1 MPLTCFNGPTRGAAD
16 RRAPQLSLWGAK
28 LKKSQRLRR
37 VTGAALAVAL
47 SSAGL
52 VAVAAPAAYAAT
64 PSDEVAKLPIT
75 SFGAMVVD
83 DAHERVYVTDGSKS
97 GSGASSVLVYNFE
110 GQRVGSLATDQPA
123 SGMALSADGATL
135 HVSQSN
141 RILAFDTATQT
152 RTGAASAPYDVTCG
166 RDVAVA
172 GGKTWFTETPY
183 SGSSYCDRP
192 DNSAL
197 LYGVSGT
204 SSVNTG
210 WNSEGRL
217 KLESGPGAPDR
228 LVMGQAGTNSAA
240 NAFVTTFDAS
250 GENLVRGPQRRFA
263 DAEGK
268 GALDLKDIAQSA
280 DGKRIA
286 VADAAYGTRLLDA
299 SDLADAPT
307 GYQPLPTGAKASAVA
322 FSGDGKY
329 VARGAGASGS
339 VSDLLIQPAD
349 PADGTT
355 PMEFAFEGEL
365 DGSRVVPRGL
375 DWSKNGSRLFAV
387 TTDGYGHWLHVI
399 KPPAAQY
406 DSRFTGTLS
415 TTPTKPVVGE
425 PLGIRGKLE
434 LDGPA
439 PAEAVKVEAVRKDAD
454 GTTEVAP
461 AKVAADGSF
470 TVLDVPDRLGE
481 ATYTLRF
488 LGDVT
493 HRPAEDVTVTVDV
506 AKAATAIELTAPAEA
521 TRAGGVEITGKLT
534 GQGRALPSGIA
545 LKVTR
550 TDRFGT
556 TGELTSASV
565 AADGTFKVKDLP
577 NKRGRTVYAVSYEG
591 DDLHSGSSAEATVRV
606 IS

>member
-1 MPLTCFNGPTRGAAD
+1 M
-16 RRAPQLSLWGAK
+16 
-28 LKKSQRLRR
+28 KKSQRLRR
-37 VTGAALAVAL
+37 ATGAALAAVL

-64 PSDEVAKLPIT
+64 PSDEVAKLPFT

-83 DAHERVYVTDGSKS
+83 DAHERVYVTDGNKNY
-97 GSGASSVLVYNFE
+97 SGASSVLVYNFE

-141 RILAFDTATQT
+141 RILTFDTATQT
-152 RTGAASAPYDVTCG
+152 RTGASSTPYDTPCG
-166 RDVAVA
+166 REVAVA

-183 SGSSYCDRP
+183 TGGSYCDRP

-197 LYGVSGT
+197 LYGVNGT

-217 KLESGPGAPDR
+217 RIESGPGAPDR
-228 LVMGQAGTNSAA
+228 LVMGQAGTNSSN
-240 NAFVTTFDAS
+240 NAFLATFDAS
-250 GENLVRGPQRRFA
+250 GDNLVRGPQRRFA

-299 SDLADAPT
+299 SDLADAPA

-329 VARGAGASGS
+329 VARGADASGS

-375 DWSKNGSRLFAV
+375 DWAKDGSRLFAV
-387 TTDGYGHWLHVI
+387 TTDGYNHWLHVI

-415 TTPTKPVVGE
+415 TTPSKPVVGE

-439 PAEAVKVEAVRKDAD
+439 PAEAVKVEAVRKDTD

-461 AKVAADGSF
+461 ARVAADGSF

-493 HRPAEDVTVTVDV
+493 HRPAEDVTLTVDV
-506 AKAATAIELTAPAEA
+506 AKAPTSIELTAPAEA

-534 GQGRALPSGIA
+534 GQGRSLPSGIA

-565 AADGTFKVKDLP
+565 AADGTFRIRDLP
-577 NKRGRTVYAVSYEG
+577 SKKGKTVYAVSYEG
-591 DDLHSGSSAEATVRV
+591 DDLHSGSSAQATVK
-606 IS
+606 ITG

>member
-1 MPLTCFNGPTRGAAD
+1 M
-16 RRAPQLSLWGAK
+16 SLWGAQ
-28 LKKSQRLRR
+28 LKKSQRFRR

-47 SSAGL
+47 GSAGL
-52 VAVAAPAAYAAT
+52 VAVGTPAAYAAT
-64 PSDEVAKLPIT
+64 PSDEAAKLPIH

-83 DAHERVYVTDGSKS
+83 DAHERVYVTDGNKS
-97 GSGASSVLVYNFE
+97 GNGPSAVLVYNFQ
-110 GQRVGSLATDQPA
+110 GQRIGSLATDEPA

-135 HVSQSN
+135 QVSQSN

-152 RTGAASAPYDVTCG
+152 RTGAASTPYDVTCG
-166 RDVAVA
+166 REVAVA

-192 DNSAL
+192 DNQAL

-204 SSVNTG
+204 SSFNAG
-210 WNSEGRL
+210 WDSRGRL

-228 LVMGQAGTNSAA
+228 LVVGQAGTNNSA
-240 NAFVTTFDAS
+240 NAFLATFDAS
-250 GENLVRGPQRRFA
+250 GANLVRGPQRRFA

-299 SDLADAPT
+299 SDLADAPA
-307 GYQPLPTGAKASAVA
+307 GYQSLPTGAKASAVA

-329 VARGAGASGS
+329 VARGADASGS

-365 DGSRVVPRGL
+365 DGSRVVPQGL
-375 DWSKNGSRLFAV
+375 GWAKDGSRLFAV
-387 TTDGYGHWLHVI
+387 TTDSYSHWLHVI

-406 DSRFTGTLS
+406 DSRFAGTLT
-415 TTPTKPVVGE
+415 TTPSKPVVGE

-439 PAEAVKVEAVRKDAD
+439 PAEPVKVEAVRKDAD
-454 GTTEVAP
+454 GTTEVAA

-493 HRPAEDVTVTVDV
+493 HRPAEDVTLTVDV
-506 AKAATAIELTAPAEA
+506 AKAATALEVTAPAEA

-565 AADGTFKVKDLP
+565 AADGTFRIRDLP
-577 NKRGRTVYAVSYEG
+577 SKKGRTVYAVSYEG
-591 DDLHSGSSAEATVRV
+591 DDLHSGSSAQATVK
-606 IS
+606 ITG

>member
-1 MPLTCFNGPTRGAAD
+1 M
-16 RRAPQLSLWGAK
+16 
-28 LKKSQRLRR
+28 
-37 VTGAALAVAL
+37 TGAALAVAL
-47 SSAGL
+47 SSACL
-52 VAVAAPAAYAAT
+52 VAVTAPAAHAAT
-64 PSDEVAKLPIT
+64 PSDEVAKLPIS

-83 DAHERVYVTDGSKS
+83 DTHERVYVTDGNKG
-97 GSGASSVLVYNFE
+97 GSGASAVLVYNFA

-141 RILAFDTATQT
+141 RILTFDTATQT
-152 RTGAASAPYDVTCG
+152 RTGASGTNFDVTCG
-166 RDVAVA
+166 REVAVA

-183 SGSSYCDRP
+183 TGSSYCERP
-192 DNSAL
+192 DNTAL
-197 LYGVSGT
+197 LYQVKDASY
-204 SSVNTG
+204 VNTG

-217 KLESGPGAPDR
+217 KIESGPGAPDR
-228 LVMGQAGTNSAA
+228 LIMGQAGVNSAA
-240 NAFVTTFDAS
+240 NAFVATFDAS
-250 GENLVRGPQRRFA
+250 GANLVRGPQRRFA

-268 GALDLKDIAQSA
+268 GALDLKDLAQSA

-307 GYQPLPTGAKASAVA
+307 GYQSLPEGAKASAVA

-329 VARGAGASGS
+329 VARGAVASGS

-375 DWSKNGSRLFAV
+375 DWSKDGSRLFAV
-387 TTDGYGHWLHVI
+387 TSDGGYNHWLHVI

-415 TTPTKPVVGE
+415 TTPSKPVVGE

-439 PAEAVKVEAVRKDAD
+439 PAEPVKVEAVRKDAD

-493 HRPAEDVTVTVDV
+493 HRPAEDVTLTVDV
-506 AKAATAIELTAPAEA
+506 AKAPTSIELTAPAEA
-521 TRAGGVEITGKLT
+521 TRTGGVEITGKLT
-534 GQGRALPSGIA
+534 GQGRSLPSGIA

-577 NKRGRTVYAVSYEG
+577 NKRGKTVYAVSYEG

-606 IS
+606 TG

>member
-1 MPLTCFNGPTRGAAD
+1 MGPHVGPLITAG
-16 RRAPQLSLWGAK
+16 RRSILWGDE
-28 LKKSQRLRR
+28 LKRSLGLRR

-47 SSAGL
+47 GSAGL
-52 VAVAAPAAYAAT
+52 VAVGAPAASAAT
-64 PSDEVAKLPIT
+64 PSDEAAKLPIA

-83 DAHERVYVTDGSKS
+83 DAHERVYVTDGRRS
-97 GSGASSVLVYNFE
+97 GSGASEVLVYNFQ

-141 RILAFDTATQT
+141 RILTFDTATQT
-152 RTGAASAPYDVTCG
+152 RTGAAGTPYDVTCG
-166 RDVAVA
+166 REVAVA

-192 DNSAL
+192 DNMAL
-197 LYGVSGT
+197 LYGVKGT
-204 SSVNTG
+204 APVNTG
-210 WNSEGRL
+210 WNSQGRL
-217 KLESGPGAPDR
+217 RLEAGPGNPDR
-228 LVMGQAGTNSAA
+228 LVMGQAGAGPTAD
-240 NAFVTTFDAS
+240 AFLTTFDAS
-250 GENLVRGPQRRFA
+250 GDSLVRGPSRRFA

-299 SDLADAPT
+299 GDLADAPT
-307 GYQPLPTGAKASAVA
+307 AYQPLPEGAKASAVA

-329 VARGAGASGS
+329 VARGAAATGS
-339 VSDLLIQPAD
+339 AADLLIQPAD
-349 PADGTT
+349 PKDGTT
-355 PMEFAFEGEL
+355 PLEFAFEGDL
-365 DGSRVVPRGL
+365 DGTRVVPQGL
-375 DWSKNGSRLFAV
+375 GWAKDGSRLFAV
-387 TTDGYGHWLHVI
+387 TSDGGSGHWLHVI

-406 DSRFTGTLS
+406 DSRFTGTLT
-415 TTPTKPVVGE
+415 TTPSKPVVGE
-425 PLGIRGKLE
+425 PVGIRGKLE

-439 PAEAVKVEAVRKDAD
+439 PAEPVKVAAVRKDAD
-454 GTTEVAP
+454 GTQEVGA

-470 TVLDVPDRLGE
+470 TVLDVPDRVGG

-493 HRPAEDVTVTVDV
+493 HRPAEDVTLTVDV
-506 AKAATAIELTAPAEA
+506 AKASTGIELTAPAEA
-521 TRAGGVEITGKLT
+521 TRAGGVSITGRLT
-534 GQGRALPSGIA
+534 GQGRALPSGID

-556 TGELTSASV
+556 TGELTSAAV
-565 AADGTFKVKDLP
+565 AADGTFSVKDLP
-577 NKRGRTVYAVSYEG
+577 GKRGKTLYTVSYAG
-591 DDLHSGSSAEATVRV
+591 DALHEGSSATATVK
-606 IS
+606 ITA

>member
-1 MPLTCFNGPTRGAAD
+1 MNRG
-16 RRAPQLSLWGAK
+16 
-28 LKKSQRLRR
+28 
-37 VTGAALAVAL
+37 TGIVMAVVL
-47 SSAGL
+47 GSAGL
-52 VAVAAPAAYAAT
+52 VAVGTPTAYAAA
-64 PSDEVAKLPIT
+64 PSDEVAKLPIS
-75 SFGAMVVD
+75 SFAAMVVD
-83 DAHERVYVTDGSKS
+83 DAHERVYLTDGGTGRAES
-97 GSGASSVLVYNFE
+97 AVLVYNFQ
-110 GQRVGSLATDQPA
+110 GQKVGSLPTDKPA
-123 SGMALSADGATL
+123 SGMTLSPDGATL

-141 RILAFDTATQT
+141 SVLTFDTATQT
-152 RTGAASAPYDVTCG
+152 RSGISGTPYDVTCG

-183 SGSSYCDRP
+183 NESYCDR
-192 DNSAL
+192 DENLAS
-197 LYGVSGT
+197 LYGVSGAT
-204 SSVNTG
+204 YTNTG
-210 WNSEGRL
+210 WSSRGRL
-217 KLESGPGAPDR
+217 KLEAGPQAPDR
-228 LVMGQAGTNSAA
+228 LVMGQAGAGNAA
-240 NAFVTTFDAS
+240 NAFLTTFDAS

-263 DAEGK
+263 DADGK

-286 VADAAYGTRLLDA
+286 LADAAYGTRLLDA

-307 GYQPLPTGAKASAVA
+307 AYPPLAAGAKASAVA

-329 VARGAGASGS
+329 VARGAVASGS
-339 VSDLLIQPAD
+339 TADLLIQPAD
-349 PADGTT
+349 PADGGT
-355 PMEFAFEGEL
+355 PLEFAFESEL
-365 DGSRVVPRGL
+365 DGTRVVPGGL
-375 DWSKNGSRLFAV
+375 GWAKDGSRLFAV
-387 TTDGYGHWLHVI
+387 TSDGSYGRWLHVI

-415 TTPTKPVVGE
+415 TTPSKPVVGE

-434 LDGPA
+434 LDGSA
-439 PAEAVKVEAVRKDAD
+439 PAEPVKVAAVRKDAD
-454 GTTEVAP
+454 GTQEVAS

-481 ATYTLRF
+481 TTYTLRF

-521 TRAGGVEITGKLT
+521 TRAGGVEIAGKLT

-550 TDRFGT
+550 TDRLGT

-565 AADGTFKVKDLP
+565 AADGTFRIRDLP
-577 NKRGRTVYAVSYEG
+577 SKKGKTVYAVSYEG
-591 DDLHSGSSAEATVRV
+591 DALHGGSSTQATVK
-606 IS
+606 ITG

>member
-1 MPLTCFNGPTRGAAD
+1 MTPQDGPPIIAGRQ
-16 RRAPQLSLWGAK
+16 RSLWGAK

-37 VTGAALAVAL
+37 VTGAALAAAL
-47 SSAGL
+47 GAAGL
-52 VAVAAPAAYAAT
+52 VAVGAPAAYAAT
-64 PSDEVAKLPIT
+64 PSDEVAKLPI
-75 SFGAMVVD
+75 SALGAMVVD
-83 DAHERVYVTDGSKS
+83 DAHERVYVTNGSKS
-97 GSGASSVLVYNFE
+97 ASGASAVLVYNFQ
-110 GQRVGSLATDQPA
+110 GQHVGSLATDQPA

-141 RILAFDTATQT
+141 RILTFDTATQT
-152 RTGAASAPYDVTCG
+152 RSGASYTPYDVTCG
-166 RDVAVA
+166 REVAVA

-183 SGSSYCDRP
+183 TGGSYCDRP

-197 LYGVSGT
+197 LYQVSGD
-204 SSVNTG
+204 SAVNTG
-210 WNSEGRL
+210 WNSQGRL
-217 KLESGPGAPDR
+217 RIESGPQAPDR
-228 LVMGQAGTNSAA
+228 LVMGQAGAGSTADPFLA
-240 NAFVTTFDAS
+240 TFDAS

-263 DAEGK
+263 DGEGK

-286 VADAAYGTRLLDA
+286 VADAAYGTRLLEA
-299 SDLADAPT
+299 SDLADAPA
-307 GYQPLPTGAKASAVA
+307 GYQPLPEGATASAVS

-329 VARGAGASGS
+329 VARGAVASGS
-339 VSDLLIQPAD
+339 TADLLIQPAD
-349 PADGTT
+349 PADGTQQ
-355 PMEFAFEGEL
+355 MEFAFEGEL
-365 DGSRVVPRGL
+365 DGYRVVPRGL
-375 DWSKNGSRLFAV
+375 DWAKDGSRLFAV
-387 TTDGYGHWLHVI
+387 TSDGGGNHWLHVI

-415 TTPTKPVVGE
+415 TTPSKPVVGE
-425 PLGIRGKLE
+425 PLGIRGTLE

-439 PAEAVKVEAVRKDAD
+439 PTEPVKVEAVRKDAD
-454 GTTEVAP
+454 GTQEVAA

-506 AKAATAIELTAPAEA
+506 AKAPTAIELTAPAEA
-521 TRAGGVEITGKLT
+521 TRAGGVEITGTLT
-534 GQGRALPSGIA
+534 GQGRALPSGIG

-565 AADGTFKVKDLP
+565 SADGTFKIRDLP
-577 NKRGRTVYAVSYEG
+577 SKRGRTVYAVSYEG
-591 DDLHSGSSAEATVRV
+591 DALHTASSAEATVR
-606 IS
+606 ITG

>member
-1 MPLTCFNGPTRGAAD
+1 MPGR
-16 RRAPQLSLWGAK
+16 QKSLWGDK
-28 LKKSQRLRR
+28 LKHSQRLRR
-37 VTGAALAVAL
+37 VTGAALAVVL
-47 SSAGL
+47 GSAGL
-52 VAVAAPAAYAAT
+52 VAVTAPAAYAAT
-64 PSDEVAKLPIT
+64 PSDEVAKLPIS

-83 DAHERVYVTDGSKS
+83 DAHERVYVTDGRMS

-141 RILAFDTATQT
+141 RILAFDTETQT
-152 RTGAASAPYDVTCG
+152 RTSAASTPYDVTCG
-166 RDVAVA
+166 REVAVA

-192 DNSAL
+192 ENVAL

-204 SSVNTG
+204 ASVNTG

-217 KLESGPGAPDR
+217 KLETGPGAPDR
-228 LVMGQAGTNSAA
+228 LVVGQAGAGSAA

-250 GENLVRGPQRRFA
+250 GDTLVRGPQRRFA

-299 SDLADAPT
+299 SDLADAPV
-307 GYQPLPTGAKASAVA
+307 GYQPLPAGAKASAVA

-329 VARGAGASGS
+329 VARGAVAAGS
-339 VSDLLIQPAD
+339 TADLLIQPAD
-349 PADGTT
+349 PADAAT
-355 PMEFAFEGEL
+355 PIEFAFDGEL

-375 DWSKNGSRLFAV
+375 DWSKDGSRLFAV
-387 TTDGYGHWLHVI
+387 TSDGVYGHWLHVI

-415 TTPTKPVVGE
+415 TTPVKPVVGE

-439 PAEAVKVEAVRKDAD
+439 PAEPVKVEAVRKDSD
-454 GTTEVAP
+454 GTTDVAS

-493 HRPAEDVTVTVDV
+493 HRPAEDVTLTVDV

-591 DDLHSGSSAEATVRV
+591 DDLHTGSSAEATVRV

>member
-1 MPLTCFNGPTRGAAD
+1 M
-16 RRAPQLSLWGAK
+16 
-28 LKKSQRLRR
+28 
-37 VTGAALAVAL
+37 GAALAVVL
-47 SSAGL
+47 GSAGV
-52 VAVAAPAAYAAT
+52 VAVGTPAAYAAT
-64 PSDEVAKLPIT
+64 PSDEVAKLPIS

-83 DAHERVYVTDGSKS
+83 DAHERVYLTDGSRA
-97 GSGASSVLVYNFE
+97 SGASQVQVYNFQ
-110 GQRVGSLATDQPA
+110 GQKVGSLPTDKAA

-135 HVSQSN
+135 NVSQSD
-141 RILAFDTATQT
+141 RILTFDTATQA
-152 RTGAASAPYDVTCG
+152 RSGAKYTSYDVYCG
-166 RDVAVA
+166 REIAVA
-172 GGKTWFTETPY
+172 GGKTWVTETPY
-183 SGSSYCDRP
+183 TNSYCD
-192 DNSAL
+192 
-197 LYGVSGT
+197 
-204 SSVNTG
+204 SSDSNTTLNKVGDTYPVATG
-210 WNSEGRL
+210 WSTTGRMRL
-217 KLESGPGAPDR
+217 AAGPEAPDR
-228 LVMGQAGTNSAA
+228 LVMGQAGAGSAA
-240 NAFVTTFDAS
+240 NPFLTTFDAS
-250 GENLVRGPQRRFA
+250 GETLVRGPQRRFA
-263 DAEGK
+263 DAAGK

-307 GYQPLPTGAKASAVA
+307 GYQSPAEGAKASAVA

-329 VARGAGASGS
+329 VARGAVASGS
-339 VSDLLIQPAD
+339 TPDLLIQSAD

-355 PMEFAFEGEL
+355 PIEFAFEGEL

-375 DWSKNGSRLFAV
+375 DWTKDGSRLFAV
-387 TTDGYGHWLHVI
+387 TSDGSYGHWLHVI

-406 DSRFTGTLS
+406 DSRFTGTLG
-415 TTPTKPVVGE
+415 TTPSKPVVGE

-439 PAEAVKVEAVRKDAD
+439 PAEPVKVAAVRKDAD
-454 GTTEVAP
+454 GTQEVAA

-506 AKAATAIELTAPAEA
+506 AKAATVIELTAPAEA
-521 TRAGGVEITGKLT
+521 TREDGVEIAGQLT

-550 TDRFGT
+550 TDRLGT

-565 AADGTFKVKDLP
+565 AADGTFRIRDLP
-577 NKRGRTVYAVSYEG
+577 NKKGKTVYAVSYEG
-591 DDLHSGSSAEATVRV
+591 DALHGGSSAQATVK
-606 IS
+606 ITG

>member
-1 MPLTCFNGPTRGAAD
+1 M
-16 RRAPQLSLWGAK
+16 
-28 LKKSQRLRR
+28 
-37 VTGAALAVAL
+37 TGAALAAVL
-47 SSAGL
+47 GSAGL
-52 VAVAAPAAYAAT
+52 VAVTAPAAYAAT
-64 PSDEVAKLPIT
+64 PSDEVAKLPIS

-83 DAHERVYVTDGSKS
+83 DAQERVYVTDGRMS
-97 GSGASSVLVYNFE
+97 GSGASAVLVYNFQ

-141 RILAFDTATQT
+141 RILTFDTATQA
-152 RTGAASAPYDVTCG
+152 RTGAASTPYDVTCG
-166 RDVAVA
+166 REVAVA

-183 SGSSYCDRP
+183 TGGSYCDRP
-192 DNSAL
+192 DNIAL
-197 LYGVSGT
+197 LYGVNGT
-204 SSVNTG
+204 SSTNTG

-217 KLESGPGAPDR
+217 RLDTGPGAPDR
-228 LVMGQAGTNSAA
+228 LVMGQAGAGNAA
-240 NAFVTTFDAS
+240 NAFLATFDAS

-299 SDLADAPT
+299 ADLADAPV
-307 GYQPLPTGAKASAVA
+307 GYQPLPEGAKASAVA

-329 VARGAGASGS
+329 VARGAAASGS
-339 VSDLLIQPAD
+339 TSDLLIQPAD
-349 PADGTT
+349 PADGGA
-355 PMEFAFEGEL
+355 PLEFAFEGEL
-365 DGSRVVPRGL
+365 DGARVVPQGL
-375 DWSKNGSRLFAV
+375 SWAKDGSRLFAV
-387 TTDGYGHWLHVI
+387 TSDGGGGHWLHVI

-439 PAEAVKVEAVRKDAD
+439 PAEPVKVEAVRKDAD
-454 GTTEVAP
+454 GTQEVAA

-493 HRPAEDVTVTVDV
+493 HRPAQDVTVTVDV

-521 TRAGGVEITGKLT
+521 TRTGGVEITGTLT
-534 GQGRALPSGIA
+534 GQGRALPSGIS

-565 AADGTFKVKDLP
+565 AADGTFRIKDLP

-591 DDLHSGSSAEATVRV
+591 DALHSGSSAEATVRV
-606 IS
+606 IG

>member
-1 MPLTCFNGPTRGAAD
+1 M
-16 RRAPQLSLWGAK
+16 
-28 LKKSQRLRR
+28 
-37 VTGAALAVAL
+37 TGIALAVAL
-47 SSAGL
+47 GSAGL
-52 VAVAAPAAYAAT
+52 VAAGTPAAYAVT
-64 PSDEVAKLPIT
+64 PSDEAAKLPIS

-83 DAHERVYVTDGSKS
+83 SAHERVYVTDGRKS
-97 GSGASSVLVYNFE
+97 SGPGAVLVYNFQ
-110 GQRVGSLATDQPA
+110 GQKVGSLATDHPA

-135 HVSQSN
+135 HVSQAGG
-141 RILAFDTATQT
+141 ILKFDTATQARGDIAYT
-152 RTGAASAPYDVTCG
+152 PYNTTCG

-183 SGSSYCDRP
+183 MEGYCDRP

-197 LYGVSGT
+197 LYGVNGT
-204 SSVNTG
+204 SSVSTG
-210 WNSEGRL
+210 WNTQGRL
-217 KLESGPGAPDR
+217 KLEAGPEAPDR
-228 LVMGQAGTNSAA
+228 LVMGQAGAGTDA
-240 NAFVTTFDAS
+240 NPFLTTFDAS
-250 GENLVRGPQRRFA
+250 GENLVRGPSRRFA
-263 DAEGK
+263 DADGK

-286 VADAAYGTRLLDA
+286 VADAAYGTRLLAAD
-299 SDLADAPT
+299 DLADAPA
-307 GYQPLPTGAKASAVA
+307 GYQPLPEGAKASAVA

-329 VARGAGASGS
+329 VARGAAASGS
-339 VSDLLIQPAD
+339 TADLLIQPAD

-355 PMEFAFEGEL
+355 AMEFAFEGAL
-365 DGSRVVPRGL
+365 DGSRVVPQGL
-375 DWSKNGSRLFAV
+375 GWAKDGSRLFAV
-387 TTDGYGHWLHVI
+387 TSDIHGGHWLHVI
-399 KPPAAQY
+399 QPPAAQH
-406 DSRFTGTLS
+406 DSRFTGGLT
-415 TTPTKPVVGE
+415 TTPTKAVVGE
-425 PLGIRGKLE
+425 PLGIRGRLE

-439 PAEAVKVEAVRKDAD
+439 PAEPLKVTAVRKDAD
-454 GTTEVAP
+454 GTQEVAA

-470 TVLDVPDRLGE
+470 TVLDVPDRTGE

-506 AKAATAIELTAPAEA
+506 AKAPTAIELKAPAEA

-534 GQGRALPSGIA
+534 GQGRALPSGIG

-565 AADGTFKVKDLP
+565 AADGTFRIKDLP

-591 DDLHSGSSAEATVRV
+591 DALHAGSSAEATVR
-606 IS
+606 ITG

>member
-1 MPLTCFNGPTRGAAD
+1 M
-16 RRAPQLSLWGAK
+16 
-28 LKKSQRLRR
+28 
-37 VTGAALAVAL
+37 TGAALAAVL
-47 SSAGL
+47 GSAGL
-52 VAVAAPAAYAAT
+52 VAVTAPAAYAAT
-64 PSDEVAKLPIT
+64 PSDEVAKLPIS

-83 DAHERVYVTDGSKS
+83 DAQERVYVTDGRMS
-97 GSGASSVLVYNFE
+97 GSGASAVLVYNFQ

-141 RILAFDTATQT
+141 RILTFDTATQA
-152 RTGAASAPYDVTCG
+152 RTGAASTPYDVTCG
-166 RDVAVA
+166 REVAVA

-183 SGSSYCDRP
+183 TGGSYCDRP
-192 DNSAL
+192 DNIAL
-197 LYGVSGT
+197 LYGVNGT
-204 SSVNTG
+204 SSTNTG

-217 KLESGPGAPDR
+217 RLDTGPGAPDR
-228 LVMGQAGTNSAA
+228 LVMGQAGAGNAA
-240 NAFVTTFDAS
+240 NAFLATFDAS

-299 SDLADAPT
+299 ADLADAPV
-307 GYQPLPTGAKASAVA
+307 GYQPLPEGAKASAVA

-329 VARGAGASGS
+329 VARGAAASGS
-339 VSDLLIQPAD
+339 TSDLLIQPAD
-349 PADGTT
+349 PADGGA
-355 PMEFAFEGEL
+355 PLEFAFEGEL
-365 DGSRVVPRGL
+365 DGARVVPQGL
-375 DWSKNGSRLFAV
+375 SWAKDGSRLFAV
-387 TTDGYGHWLHVI
+387 TSDGGGHWLHVI

-439 PAEAVKVEAVRKDAD
+439 PAEPVKVEAVRKDAD
-454 GTTEVAP
+454 GTQEVAA

-493 HRPAEDVTVTVDV
+493 HRPAQDVTVTVDV

-521 TRAGGVEITGKLT
+521 TRTGGVEITGTLT
-534 GQGRALPSGIA
+534 GQGRALPSGIS

-565 AADGTFKVKDLP
+565 AADGTFRIKDLP

-591 DDLHSGSSAEATVRV
+591 DALHSGSSAEATVRV
-606 IS
+606 IG

>member
-1 MPLTCFNGPTRGAAD
+1 M
-16 RRAPQLSLWGAK
+16 
-28 LKKSQRLRR
+28 
-37 VTGAALAVAL
+37 TGAALAVAL
-47 SSAGL
+47 GATGL
-52 VAVAAPAAYAAT
+52 VAAGTPAAYAAT
-64 PSDEVAKLPIT
+64 PSDEVAKLPIA

-83 DAHERVYVTDGSKS
+83 DSHERVYVTDGRK
-97 GSGASSVLVYNFE
+97 GSSASSVWVYNFQ
-110 GQRVGSLATDQPA
+110 GQRVGSLATDKPV

-135 HVSQSN
+135 HVSQTD
-141 RILAFDTATQT
+141 RMLTFDTATQT
-152 RTGAASAPYDVTCG
+152 RSGASYTPADVTCG
-166 RDVAVA
+166 REVAVA
-172 GGKTWFTETPY
+172 GGKAWFTETPY
-183 SGSSYCDRP
+183 SDSYCNDV
-192 DNSAL
+192 NNTTT
-197 LYGVSGT
+197 LYQVGSPYPNG
-204 SSVNTG
+204 TG
-210 WNSEGRL
+210 WTGQGRL
-217 KLESGPGAPDR
+217 KLEAGAGAPDR
-228 LVMGQAGTNSAA
+228 LVMGQAAA
-240 NAFVTTFDAS
+240 GDKANPFLTTFDAS
-250 GENLVRGPQRRFA
+250 GETLVRGPQRRFA

-286 VADAAYGTRLLDA
+286 VADEAYGTRLLDA
-299 SDLADAPT
+299 SDLSDAPT
-307 GYQPLPTGAKASAVA
+307 GYQALPEGAKASAVA

-329 VARGAGASGS
+329 VARGAAASGS
-339 VSDLLIQPAD
+339 TPDLLIQPAD

-355 PMEFAFEGEL
+355 PLEFAFESEL
-365 DGSRVVPRGL
+365 DGARVVPQGL
-375 DWSKNGSRLFAV
+375 GWAKDGSRLFAV
-387 TTDGYGHWLHVI
+387 TASGGQHWLHVI

-415 TTPTKPVVGE
+415 TTPSKPVVGE
-425 PLGIRGKLE
+425 PLGIRGTLE

-439 PAEAVKVEAVRKDAD
+439 PAEPLKVTAVRKDAD
-454 GTTEVAP
+454 GTQEVAA

-506 AKAATAIELTAPAEA
+506 AKAPTAIELTAPAEA

-534 GQGRALPSGIA
+534 GQGRALPSGTS

-565 AADGTFKVKDLP
+565 AADGTFKVRDLP
-577 NKRGRTVYAVSYEG
+577 SKRGKTVYEVSYAG
-591 DDLHSGSSAEATVRV
+591 DALHAGTSAKATVK
-606 IS
+606 ITG

>member
-1 MPLTCFNGPTRGAAD
+1 M
-16 RRAPQLSLWGAK
+16 
-28 LKKSQRLRR
+28 KKSQRLRR
-37 VTGAALAVAL
+37 ATGAALAAVIG
-47 SSAGL
+47 SAGL
-52 VAVAAPAAYAAT
+52 VAVGAPAAYAAT
-64 PSDEVAKLPIT
+64 PSDEVAKLPFG

-83 DAHERVYVTDGSKS
+83 DAHERVYLTDATKA
-97 GSGASSVLVYNFE
+97 SGASQVLVYNFQ
-110 GQRVGSLATDQPA
+110 GQKVGSLPTDKA
-123 SGMALSADGATL
+123 VSGMALSADGATL
-135 HVSQSN
+135 TVSQSD
-141 RILAFDTATQT
+141 RILTFDTATQA
-152 RTGAASAPYDVTCG
+152 RSGAKFTSYDVYCG

-183 SGSSYCDRP
+183 SDSYCDRA
-192 DNSAL
+192 DNN
-197 LYGVSGT
+197 T
-204 SSVNTG
+204 SLNQVGDPYPVGTG
-210 WNSEGRL
+210 WSTQGRL
-217 KLESGPGAPDR
+217 KLAAGPQAPDR
-228 LVMGQAGTNSAA
+228 LVMGQAAA
-240 NAFVTTFDAS
+240 PADANPFLTTFDAS
-250 GENLVRGPQRRFA
+250 GETLVRGPQRRFA

-299 SDLADAPT
+299 SDLSDAPAA
-307 GYQPLPTGAKASAVA
+307 YQPLPEGAKASAVA

-329 VARGAGASGS
+329 VARGAAASGS
-339 VSDLLIQPAD
+339 TPDLLIQPAD

-355 PMEFAFEGEL
+355 PLEFAFESEL
-365 DGSRVVPRGL
+365 DGARVVPQGL
-375 DWSKNGSRLFAV
+375 GWAKDGSRLFAV
-387 TTDGYGHWLHVI
+387 TASGSQHWLHVI

-406 DSRFTGTLS
+406 DARFTGTLG
-415 TTPTKPVVGE
+415 TTPSKPVVGE

-439 PAEAVKVEAVRKDAD
+439 PAEPVKVAAVRKDAD
-454 GTTEVAP
+454 GTQEVAA

-506 AKAATAIELTAPAEA
+506 AKAPTAIELTAPAEA
-521 TRAGGVEITGKLT
+521 TRAGGVEITGRLT
-534 GQGRALPSGIA
+534 GQGRALPSGIG

-565 AADGTFKVKDLP
+565 AADGTFRIKDLP

-591 DDLHSGSSAEATVRV
+591 DALHSGSSAQATVR
-606 IS
+606 ITG

>member
-1 MPLTCFNGPTRGAAD
+1 M
-16 RRAPQLSLWGAK
+16 
-28 LKKSQRLRR
+28 
-37 VTGAALAVAL
+37 TGAALAVVL
-47 SSAGL
+47 GSAGL
-52 VAVAAPAAYAAT
+52 VAVTTPAAYAAT

-83 DAHERVYVTDGSKS
+83 DTNERVYVTDGSKG
-97 GSGASSVLVYNFE
+97 GSGASSVLVYNFQ

-135 HVSQSN
+135 HVSQSD

-152 RTGAASAPYDVTCG
+152 RTGAAYTPYNVTCG
-166 RDVAVA
+166 REVAVA

-183 SGSSYCDRP
+183 SGSMYCDRP
-192 DNSAL
+192 DNQAL

-204 SSVNTG
+204 ASFNAG

-228 LVMGQAGTNSAA
+228 LVMGQAGAGNAA
-240 NAFVTTFDAS
+240 NAFLATFDAS
-250 GENLVRGPQRRFA
+250 GANLVRGPQRRFA

-268 GALDLKDIAQSA
+268 GALDLKDIGQSA

-299 SDLADAPT
+299 SDLSDAPV
-307 GYQPLPTGAKASAVA
+307 GYQPLAEGAKASAVA

-329 VARGAGASGS
+329 VARGAEASGS
-339 VSDLLIQPAD
+339 ASDLLIQPAD

-355 PMEFAFEGEL
+355 PIEFAFEGEL
-365 DGSRVVPRGL
+365 DGSRVVPQGL
-375 DWSKNGSRLFAV
+375 GWAKDGSRLFAV
-387 TTDGYGHWLHVI
+387 TADGYGHWLHVI

-415 TTPTKPVVGE
+415 TTPSKPVVGE

-439 PAEAVKVEAVRKDAD
+439 PAEAVKVEAVRKDAE
-454 GTTEVAP
+454 GTTEVAS

-506 AKAATAIELTAPAEA
+506 AKAPTTVELTAPAEA
-521 TRAGGVEITGKLT
+521 TRAGGVDITGKLT

-550 TDRFGT
+550 TDRLGT

-565 AADGTFKVKDLP
+565 AADGTFRIRDLP
-577 NKRGRTVYAVSYEG
+577 NKKGKTVYAVSYEG
-591 DDLHSGSSAEATVRV
+591 DDLHGGSSAQATVK
-606 IS
+606 ITG

>member
-1 MPLTCFNGPTRGAAD
+1 M
-16 RRAPQLSLWGAK
+16 
-28 LKKSQRLRR
+28 
-37 VTGAALAVAL
+37 TGAALAVVL
-47 SSAGL
+47 GSAGL
-52 VAVAAPAAYAAT
+52 VAVGTPAAYAAT
-64 PSDEVAKLPIT
+64 PSDEVAKLPFT

-83 DAHERVYVTDGSKS
+83 DAHERVYVTDGRMS
-97 GSGASSVLVYNFE
+97 GSGPSSVLVYNFE

-152 RTGAASAPYDVTCG
+152 RTGATGTNYDVTCG
-166 RDVAVA
+166 REVAVA

-183 SGSSYCDRP
+183 TGSSYCDRP
-192 DNSAL
+192 DNNAL
-197 LYGVSGT
+197 LYQVKDASY
-204 SSVNTG
+204 VNTG
-210 WNSEGRL
+210 WSSEGRL
-217 KLESGPGAPDR
+217 KIESGPGAPDR
-228 LVMGQAGTNSAA
+228 LIMGQAGAGNAA

-250 GENLVRGPQRRFA
+250 GDNLVRGPQRRFA

-268 GALDLKDIAQSA
+268 GALDLKDLAQSA

-307 GYQPLPTGAKASAVA
+307 GYQPLPEGAKASAVA

-329 VARGAGASGS
+329 VARGAVASGS

-375 DWSKNGSRLFAV
+375 DWSKDGSRLFAV
-387 TTDGYGHWLHVI
+387 TTDGYNHWLHVI

-406 DSRFTGTLS
+406 DSRFSGTLS
-415 TTPTKPVVGE
+415 TTPSKPVVGE

-439 PAEAVKVEAVRKDAD
+439 PAEPVKVEAVRKDAD
-454 GTTEVAP
+454 GTTDVAP

-493 HRPAEDVTVTVDV
+493 HRPAEDVTLTVDV

-577 NKRGRTVYAVSYEG
+577 NKRGKTIYAVSYEG
-591 DDLHSGSSAEATVRV
+591 DDLHEGSSAQATVRV

>member
-1 MPLTCFNGPTRGAAD
+1 M
-16 RRAPQLSLWGAK
+16 
-28 LKKSQRLRR
+28 
-37 VTGAALAVAL
+37 TGAALAVIL
-47 SSAGL
+47 GSAGL
-52 VAVAAPAAYAAT
+52 TAVGAPAAYAAT
-64 PSDEVAKLPIT
+64 PSDEVAKLPIS
-75 SFGAMVVD
+75 SFGALVVD
-83 DAHERVYVTDGSKS
+83 DAHERVYVTDARKT
-97 GSGASSVLVYNFE
+97 SGASQVWVYNFE
-110 GQRVGSLATDQPA
+110 GQRVGSLATDQAA

-135 HVSQSN
+135 NVSVSN
-141 RILAFDTATQT
+141 RIVTFDTATQT
-152 RTGAASAPYDVTCG
+152 KSGASYTPYDVECG

-183 SGSSYCDRP
+183 TSSYCDRA
-192 DNSAL
+192 DNAAY
-197 LYGVSGT
+197 LYGVKDT
-204 SSVNTG
+204 SFVSTG

-217 KLESGPGAPDR
+217 KLAAGPGAPDR
-228 LVMGQAGTNSAA
+228 LVMGQAGAGSAA
-240 NAFVTTFDAS
+240 NAFLTTFDAS
-250 GENLVRGPQRRFA
+250 GETLVRGPQRRFA

-268 GALDLKDIAQSA
+268 GALDLKDIALSA

-299 SDLADAPT
+299 SDLADAPA
-307 GYQPLPTGAKASAVA
+307 GYQPLPEGAKASAVA
-322 FSGDGKY
+322 FSGDGTY
-329 VARGAGASGS
+329 VARGAAAAGS

-355 PMEFAFEGEL
+355 PIEFAFEGEL
-365 DGSRVVPRGL
+365 DGSRIVPRGL
-375 DWSKNGSRLFAV
+375 GWAKDGSRLFAV
-387 TTDGYGHWLHVI
+387 ASDGGTSHWLHVI

-406 DSRFTGTLS
+406 DARFTGTLS

-425 PLGIRGKLE
+425 PLGIRGRLE

-439 PAEAVKVEAVRKDAD
+439 PAEPVKVAAVRKDAD
-454 GTTEVAP
+454 GTTEVAS

-506 AKAATAIELTAPAEA
+506 AKATTAIELTAPADA
-521 TRAGGVEITGKLT
+521 TRAGGVDITGKLT

-550 TDRFGT
+550 TDRLGT
-556 TGELTSASV
+556 TGELTSAPV
-565 AADGTFKVKDLP
+565 AADGTFRIRDLP
-577 NKRGRTVYAVSYEG
+577 SKKGRTVYAVSYEG
-591 DDLHSGSSAEATVRV
+591 DALHAGSSAEATVRV
-606 IS
+606 TG

>member
-1 MPLTCFNGPTRGAAD
+1 MTPHGGPSIIAGR
-16 RRAPQLSLWGAK
+16 QQSLWGAK
-28 LKKSQRLRR
+28 LKNSQRLRR
-37 VTGAALAVAL
+37 VTGIALAAALG
-47 SSAGL
+47 SAGL
-52 VAVAAPAAYAAT
+52 VAVGAPAAYAAT
-64 PSDEVAKLPIT
+64 PSDEVAKLPIS

-83 DAHERVYVTDGSKS
+83 SAHERVYVSDGSKAS
-97 GSGASSVLVYNFE
+97 GSSQVHVYNFQ
-110 GQRVGSLATDQPA
+110 GQKVGSLPTDKTV

-135 HVSQSN
+135 HVSQTD
-141 RILAFDTATQT
+141 RILTFDTATQT
-152 RTGAASAPYDVTCG
+152 RSGAKFTSYDVNCG
-166 RDVAVA
+166 REVAVA

-183 SGSSYCDRP
+183 TDSYCDRAE
-192 DNSAL
+192 NN
-197 LYGVSGT
+197 T
-204 SSVNTG
+204 SLNKVGDTYPVGTG
-210 WNSEGRL
+210 WSTLGRM
-217 KLESGPGAPDR
+217 KLEAGPEAPDR
-228 LVMGQAGTNSAA
+228 LVMGQAGAGTDQNP
-240 NAFVTTFDAS
+240 FLTTFDAS
-250 GENLVRGPQRRFA
+250 GETLVRGPQRRFA

-299 SDLADAPT
+299 GDLTDAPT
-307 GYQPLPTGAKASAVA
+307 AYRPLPEGAKASAVA

-329 VARGAGASGS
+329 VARGAAASGS
-339 VSDLLIQPAD
+339 TPDLLIQPAD
-349 PADGTT
+349 PADGAT
-355 PMEFAFEGEL
+355 PLEFAFESEL
-365 DGSRVVPRGL
+365 DGARVVPQGL
-375 DWSKNGSRLFAV
+375 GWAKDGSRLFAV
-387 TTDGYGHWLHVI
+387 TASGSQHWLHVI

-415 TTPTKPVVGE
+415 TTPSKPVVGE

-439 PAEAVKVEAVRKDAD
+439 PAEPVKVAAVRKDAD
-454 GTTEVAP
+454 GTQEVAD

-534 GQGRALPSGIA
+534 GQGRALPSGID

-550 TDRFGT
+550 TDRLGS
-556 TGELTSASV
+556 TGELTAASV
-565 AADGTFKVKDLP
+565 AADGTFRIRDLP
-577 NKRGRTVYAVSYEG
+577 SKKGKTVYAVSYEG
-591 DDLHSGSSAEATVRV
+591 DALHTASSAEATVRV
-606 IS
+606 VG